1 MKEEKKNRKEEKN
14 VLLLIQSNRI
24 CAHLTHSRSHSIN
37 WIGLLPL
44 RVTRHEHFHS
54 GTRCP
59 FDNDYSHFTSSIS
72 PLTHRSPFLLCF
84 VDFEPNKM
92 ETHTPESQQP
102 KRQQFHVARVH
113 AENERHYWLA
123 VTISSSIRPCFRFV
137 LSRSLNAKQ
146 NSWNEQKNE
155 RKKQSPRNKQK
166 IANFVRVEWERGN
179 RPHDIWMPTKRKR
192 CSTSIE

>member
-1 MKEEKKNRKEEKN
+1 MKEEKKQKRRKN

-113 AENERHYWLA
+113 VENERHYWLA
-123 VTISSSIRPCFRFV
+123 VTISSSCCLV
-137 LSRSLNAKQ
+137 HSMLNKTHETNKKTREKNNRQ
-146 NSWNEQKNE
+146 EISKKSQILYESNGNEAIGHTTFGC
-155 RKKQSPRNKQK
+155 RQS
-166 IANFVRVEWERGN
+166 ANDVQHLLNNV
-179 RPHDIWMPTKRKR
+179 K
-192 CSTSIE
+192 